1 MVATTTAAVRGGR
14 SSPAAMSLWHL
25 AGLVLG
31 STVLALALAGI
42 GALAPLPRREL
53 VIAVGGAAS
62 LAGLASLASRSL
74 PVLSSAA
81 QVPEAWRH
89 TLCPAQYAFAYGTG
103 LGLGVFTRIP
113 SWSYHL
119 LLALILVLGDPVLA
133 LLAAPTYALARGVPV
148 ILAAGSRRPG
158 HAVVEAMAGWRGAAF
173 RLDAALTLVVGVG
186 LIVVAD

>member
-25 AGLVLG
+25 AGLLLG

-42 GALAPLPRREL
+42 GALLPLPRREL

-62 LAGLASLASRSL
+62 LAGLATLASRPL
-74 PVLSSAA
+74 PVVSSAA

-89 TLCPAQYAFAYGTG
+89 TLSPAQYAFAYGTG

-119 LLALILVLGDPVLA
+119 LLALIVALGDPVLA
-133 LLAAPTYALARGVPV
+133 ILAAPTYALARGVPV
-148 ILAAGSRRPG
+148 ILAAGSGRPG
-158 HAVVEAMAGWRGAAF
+158 QAVIEAMAGWRGAAF

-186 LIVVAD
+186 LIVVAS